1 MQVHS
6 QRWIFA
12 AIVYFCLAVMLGVF
26 MGASHDHSLM
36 PVHAH
41 INLLGWVSMVLI
53 GVVYHFFPQ
62 AGASRAAVVQF
73 WLHNVALVV
82 MMVSLSFLLK
92 GNEQLEPAVGISSL
106 MMLAA
111 VATFAGNVLW
121 RRA

>member
-1 MQVHS
+1 MQAHS

-12 AIVYFCLAVMLGVF
+12 AIIYFCLAVTLGVF

-62 AGASRAAVVQF
+62 AGASRAATVQF
-73 WLHNVALVV
+73 WLHNVALVA
-82 MMVSLSFLLK
+82 MMTGLAFLLK
-92 GNEQLEPAVGISSL
+92 GNEQVEPVVAIASVT
-106 MMLAA
+106 MLAA
-111 VATFAGNVLW
+111 VVTFAGNVLW
-121 RRA
+121 KRA

>member
-1 MQVHS
+1 
-6 QRWIFA
+6 
-12 AIVYFCLAVMLGVF
+12 
-26 MGASHDHSLM
+26 M

-41 INLLGWVSMVLI
+41 INLLGWVSMTLI
-53 GVVYHFFPQ
+53 GVIYHFFPQ
-62 AGASRAAVVQF
+62 AGASRAATVQF

-106 MMLAA
+106 MMLAV